1 MEQYLKDEP
10 KMQSYKK
17 LEMEAPWDVFS
28 CPAPRGAGGG
38 WKVEVDPLCLDEL
51 SERHLDSLST
61 SPASSA
67 CSGKP
72 KFVFK

>member
-1 MEQYLKDEP
+1 
-10 KMQSYKK
+10 MQSYKK